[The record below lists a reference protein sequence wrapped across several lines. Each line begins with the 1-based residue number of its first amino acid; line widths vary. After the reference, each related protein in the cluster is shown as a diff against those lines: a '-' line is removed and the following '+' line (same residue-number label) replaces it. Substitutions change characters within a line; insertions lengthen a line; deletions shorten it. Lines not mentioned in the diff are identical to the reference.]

1 MSLLELTNE
10 LNISPKRTASTKGG
24 EYHSSCPACGGKD
37 RFIIWEQIG
46 RYFCRQCQKKGDA
59 IQFCRDFMGMDYL
72 SACSKLKIEAKT
84 SFTNKILDK
93 PTFTPLPAELPSLTW
108 RSKAKQFAQACSEA
122 LLNDKTATQKLMVE
136 RDLSTQS
143 IQQFCMG
150 WNAFDQ
156 FLPLSEWD
164 LSSPPSV
171 QGQEKKL
178 WLPRGIVIPAFH
190 GNELAKLKVRRSSWR
205 QGDKLP
211 KYIEVS
217 GSIKSPSLYG
227 QEKVIL
233 ILEAELDAILVQQV
247 ASDLCCCMA
256 MGGATK
262 RPDIYSHQLLK
273 SSPLILFALDFD
285 EAGKKAYQFWRSTY
299 VQLRAWPIPKG
310 KSPGDAIKLGVD
322 IRQWIVHGRQQ
333 FNMEIKQ

>member
-1 MSLLELTNE
+1 
-10 LNISPKRTASTKGG
+10 
-24 EYHSSCPACGGKD
+24 
-37 RFIIWEQIG
+37 
-46 RYFCRQCQKKGDA
+46 
-59 IQFCRDFMGMDYL
+59 
-72 SACSKLKIEAKT
+72 
-84 SFTNKILDK
+84 
-93 PTFTPLPAELPSLTW
+93 
-108 RSKAKQFAQACSEA
+108 
-122 LLNDKTATQKLMVE
+122 
-136 RDLSTQS
+136 
-143 IQQFCMG
+143 
-150 WNAFDQ
+150 
-156 FLPLSEWD
+156 
-164 LSSPPSV
+164 
-171 QGQEKKL
+171 L